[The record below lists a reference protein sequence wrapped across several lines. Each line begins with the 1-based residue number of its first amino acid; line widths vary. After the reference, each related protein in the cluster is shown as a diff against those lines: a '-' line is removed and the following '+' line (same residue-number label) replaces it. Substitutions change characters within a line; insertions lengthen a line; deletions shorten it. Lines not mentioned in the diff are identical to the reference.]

1 MDTDTLPRTTI
12 TLTYEPG
19 YNYPPRL
26 VAAQNDYDPDSG
38 DLFSRHAENLRDIQ
52 PHCAPFREFTIVVDL
67 DAPVVEIE
75 NGTKLT
81 FEFRRDDHVLV
92 YATEKGENDPGVIP
106 PSPDNGDRQ
115 KVTVWV
121 DTAAITAGCGPIPV
135 GSSHTG

>member
-1 MDTDTLPRTTI
+1 MRRRSYRLGCSPRA
-12 TLTYEPG
+12 LRRPPG
-19 YNYPPRL
+19 RT
-26 VAAQNDYDPDSG
+26 
-38 DLFSRHAENLRDIQ
+38 
-52 PHCAPFREFTIVVDL
+52 EFTIVVDL